1 MKRITVRVENEH
13 DEELLKKFLE
23 STDFKDKVETFEEE
37 DELSDEEFRMLE
49 ERWERY
55 EKNPSSALSLDDF
68 KKKLKDKYGL

>member
-37 DELSDEEFRMLE
+37 EELSEEEFKILE
-49 ERWERY
+49 ERWMKY
-55 EKNPSSALSLDDF
+55 EKNPSSGISLADF
-68 KKKLKDKYGL
+68 KKNLKDKYGL